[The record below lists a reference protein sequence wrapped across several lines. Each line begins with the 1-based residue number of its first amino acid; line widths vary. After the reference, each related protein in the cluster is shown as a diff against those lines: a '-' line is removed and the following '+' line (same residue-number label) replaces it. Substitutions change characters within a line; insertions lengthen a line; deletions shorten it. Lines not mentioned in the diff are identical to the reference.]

1 MAITGY
7 AGTVSYVNVK
17 EDQVVYNGSVLLR
30 LKNTATF
37 ANYDALLKSRADLE
51 ENLNELLA
59 IYKEGGI
66 TAPIS
71 GVVETITE
79 TAGADFATI
88 SPEKAMTV
96 TISVDETNILSLSEG
111 QAASVSID
119 SIGEDVF
126 SGEVTEISTV
136 ATSSSGVTVYSAV
149 ITLEKAE
156 GMLSGMSAD
165 VVITIE
171 GVDNALLIPVDALHQ
186 TRASAYVYTQYDAET
201 GEYSGMVEVTTGLSD
216 GLQVEILSGIAA
228 GNTYYYSYLDTV
240 NYETGTARN
249 AGGGFPFGGF

>member
-1 MAITGY
+1 
-7 AGTVSYVNVK
+7 
-17 EDQVVYNGSVLLR
+17 
-30 LKNTATF
+30 
-37 ANYDALLKSRADLE
+37 
-51 ENLNELLA
+51 
-59 IYKEGGI
+59 
-66 TAPIS
+66 
-71 GVVETITE
+71 
-79 TAGADFATI
+79 
-88 SPEKAMTV
+88 MTV

-126 SGEVTEISTV
+126 SGEVTEINTV

-186 TRASAYVYTQYDAET
+186 TRATAYVYTQYDAET
-201 GEYSGMVEVTTGLSD
+201 GEYSGMVEVTTGLQNSSY
-216 GLQVEILSGIAA
+216 VEITSGLSEG
-228 GNTYYYSYLDTV
+228 DTV
-240 NYETGTARN
+240 YYTEEEESGFSF
-249 AGGGFPFGGF
+249 GGMSFGGMGGMSGMPGGDFSGGFSGGSMPSGGFSGGSMPSGGFSGGMPGGSGGSRPGGMGG

>member
-1 MAITGY
+1 MLLSLDGYLAADIETDGLTVGDEVAVVLSDGTELAGKTEKVLDGVAAVLVTDQGTPNGDTVTVKNAEGKALGSAQLYIHNQMAITGY

-30 LKNTATF
+30 LKNTATS

-51 ENLNELLA
+51 EDLNELLA

-96 TISVDETNILSLSEG
+96 TISVDETNILSLS
-111 QAASVSID
+111 
-119 SIGEDVF
+119 
-126 SGEVTEISTV
+126 
-136 ATSSSGVTVYSAV
+136 
-149 ITLEKAE
+149 
-156 GMLSGMSAD
+156 
-165 VVITIE
+165 
-171 GVDNALLIPVDALHQ
+171 
-186 TRASAYVYTQYDAET
+186 
-201 GEYSGMVEVTTGLSD
+201 D

-249 AGGGFPFGGF
+249 AGGFPFGGF